1 MKPALA
7 TLAATDSA
15 QSWRTLAGC
24 GVLAIFS
31 VGALYGATFGLFLLP
46 LQQSLGWGRAEIA
59 FSLTLMTFIGPLVVP
74 VTGWIIDH
82 VALRPLVLW
91 GVVAQSINL
100 AAFGFMGGNIWVYYL
115 LVFLLMFTAAGPSIL
130 TLAKLVQGWFDQS
143 LGRAMGILFAC
154 GAVGGV
160 IHPLWVQAVISQVG
174 WREAFVVMGALS
186 LVIAGSVGWWSVY
199 QAERA
204 PDHGAAVP
212 SPETEAA
219 AALLLVREREPAA
232 RREPLAGLDARKPVS
247 TAAAANGK
255 GPDSMAAFMRDAI
268 WWKLALFNML
278 FAFGTGA
285 IFLHFAALLQ
295 DRGAAPAQA
304 AIAMSLVAA
313 GGFFGNLLAG
323 WLVDRWSARWLAV
336 LLMLAP
342 MAAAL
347 LLYAGGPVSAAIAAG
362 ALLGLCSGGDN
373 SLSIFLA
380 RRYFH
385 PGIFGRAS
393 ATQFIAATLGGGV
406 SPWLSG
412 LVHDR
417 TGNYDLALLVA
428 AGSFGAAALAA
439 AWLPESRTAAVPQ
452 PSPT

>member
-1 MKPALA
+1 V
-7 TLAATDSA
+7 TSAADTRA
-15 QSWRTLAGC
+15 SWRTLAGC
-24 GVLAIFS
+24 GVLAMFS

-46 LQQSLGWGRAEIA
+46 LQKSLGWGRAEIA
-59 FSLTLMTFIGPLVVP
+59 FSLTLMTFVGPLVVP
-74 VTGWIIDH
+74 NTGWIIDH
-82 VALRPLVLW
+82 VPLRPLVLW

-100 AAFGFMGGNIWVYYL
+100 AAFGFMEGSIWVYYL

-130 TLAKLVQGWFDQS
+130 TLAKLVQGWFDKS

-154 GAVGGV
+154 GAIGGV

-174 WREAFVVMGALS
+174 WREAFMVMGALS
-186 LVIAGSVGWWSVY
+186 LVIAGGVAWWSVY
-199 QAERA
+199 QAGSATGGDVRA
-204 PDHGAAVP
+204 IPTAA
-212 SPETEAA
+212 EA
-219 AALLLVREREPAA
+219 
-232 RREPLAGLDARKPVS
+232 PLATPM
-247 TAAAANGK
+247 
-255 GPDSMAAFMRDAI
+255 SMAAFLRDLI

-313 GGFFGNLLAG
+313 GGFVGNLLAG
-323 WLVDRWSARWLAV
+323 WLVDRWSARRLAV
-336 LLMLAP
+336 LLMMAP

-347 LLYAGGPVSAAIAAG
+347 ILYAGGPVGVAIAAG

-406 SPWLSG
+406 SPWLAG

-417 TGNYDLALLVA
+417 NGNYDLALLMA
-428 AGSFGAAALAA
+428 AGAFGAAALAA
-439 AWLPESRTAAVPQ
+439 AWLPESREAAGAAASRL
-452 PSPT
+452 SPT